1 MPSGARRKA
10 RWAGIALAAALALAP
25 ALACSAD
32 GVATGGRVT
41 RPALDAPQG
50 EKCVA
55 DLDFMRRNHMQLLLH
70 QRDDT
75 VHAGVRPRDTR
86 LERCIACHASKQTGS
101 VVGANENFCQGCH
114 AYAAVK
120 IDCFECHA
128 SSREAAS
135 RASSGTVA
143 GVTP

>member
-10 RWAGIALAAALALAP
+10 RWAGIALAAAFALAP
-25 ALACSAD
+25 TLACSAD
-32 GVATGGRVT
+32 GVATAGRVT

-75 VHAGVRPRDTR
+75 VHAGVRPRDTT

-120 IDCFECHA
+120 IDCFE
-128 SSREAAS
+128 SRVRSRDAAS
-135 RASSGTVA
+135 RASRGRVA
-143 GVTP
+143 VVVP